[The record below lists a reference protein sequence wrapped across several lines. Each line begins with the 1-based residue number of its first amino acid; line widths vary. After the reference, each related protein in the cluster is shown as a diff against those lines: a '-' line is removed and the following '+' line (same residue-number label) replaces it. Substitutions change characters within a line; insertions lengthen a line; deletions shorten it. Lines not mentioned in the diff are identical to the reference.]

1 MAATPTSK
9 LQAWQNKLFGTTTNA
24 QGEEVYVNEDVQKI
38 WDTFKNK
45 QVLNKQ
51 TPRIPTAPQSLD
63 NFKQAGELEIDLTR
77 GYNKALIDHAYDDE
91 PLKNLR
97 AEREVRTR
105 GGHLV
110 NQTDNYIRMRQPVL
124 DLQGQM
130 VHNRSNVDLPALIAS
145 VDRQTEAQSALN
157 DQIARDQLVG
167 RLLQGAGML
176 GVFLS

>member
-105 GGHLV
+105 GGHLT

-130 VHNRSNVDLPALIAS
+130 VHNRSKVDLPALIALA
-145 VDRQTEAQSALN
+145 DRNREAQSAFN
-157 DQIARDQLVG
+157 NQIATGELVD
-167 RLLQGAGML
+167 RLTRGAAML
-176 GVFLS
+176 KLIFS

>member
-51 TPRIPTAPQSLD
+51 TPRIPTAQQSIETARR
-63 NFKQAGELEIDLTR
+63 AGELGIDLTK
-77 GYNKALIDHAYDDE
+77 GYNEVVNEQDWATE
-91 PLKNLR
+91 PLRDLR

-130 VHNRSNVDLPALIAS
+130 VHNRSNVDLPAIIALA
-145 VDRQTEAQSALN
+145 DRNREAQSAFN
-157 DQIARDQLVG
+157 NQIATGELVD
-167 RLLQGAGML
+167 RLTRGAAML
-176 GVFLS
+176 KLIFS

>member
-1 MAATPTSK
+1 MATIPTSK

-91 PLKNLR
+91 PLKNLS
-97 AEREVRTR
+97 AERQVRTR
-105 GGHLV
+105 KGYLQG
-110 NQTDNYIRMRQPVL
+110 QADAFIDMRQPVL

-130 VHNRSNVDLPALIAS
+130 VRNRSKVDLPALIALA
-145 VDRQTEAQSALN
+145 DRNREAQSAFN
-157 DQIARDQLVG
+157 NQIATGELVD
-167 RLLQGAGML
+167 RLTRGAAML
-176 GVFLS
+176 KLIFS